1 MNLDEPKF
9 LNLAQVLYLHDE
21 SLARFGGSPGVR
33 EPGLVESALGSAQNA
48 FWYGH
53 GGIFEIAS
61 AYAFHIA
68 ESQAF
73 VDGNKRTAITAT
85 GVFLL
90 LNGYK
95 LLFNDLEAYDWLI
108 DLYETHR
115 VSKANIEPWLRAHSK
130 AL

>member
-1 MNLDEPKF
+1 MSRYLSTAEVVEINAEMVRKF
-9 LNLAQVLYLHDE
+9 GGTHAIRDNALLESAIARPQSGYYEDIFEQAAALFE
-21 SLARFGGSPGVR
+21 SLS
-33 EPGLVESALGSAQNA
+33 QN
-48 FWYGH
+48 H
-53 GGIFEIAS
+53 P
-61 AYAFHIA
+61 
-68 ESQAF
+68 F

-115 VSKANIEPWLRAHSK
+115 VSKTNIEPWLRAHAK